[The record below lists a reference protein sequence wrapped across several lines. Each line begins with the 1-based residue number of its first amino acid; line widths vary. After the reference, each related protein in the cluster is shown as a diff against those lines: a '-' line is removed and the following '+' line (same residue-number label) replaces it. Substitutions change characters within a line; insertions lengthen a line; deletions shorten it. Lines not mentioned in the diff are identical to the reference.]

1 MGVTYS
7 VFLQV
12 VACAAFPPVSYVVDD
27 DNLSALSQ
35 AVIQNETEDRDS
47 AEPGTD
53 EV

>member
-1 MGVTYS
+1 MSVTYS

-12 VACAAFPPVSYVVDD
+12 LACAAFPPDSFVVDD
-27 DNLSALSQ
+27 DLSALSQ
-35 AVIQNETEDRDS
+35 AAIENETEDRHS

>member
-7 VFLQV
+7 VFRL
-12 VACAAFPPVSYVVDD
+12 ACADFPPVYDD
-27 DNLSALSQ
+27 LSALFE
-35 AVIQNETEDRDS
+35 AVIENETEDRHS

>member
-12 VACAAFPPVSYVVDD
+12 VACADFPPVSDD
-27 DNLSALSQ
+27 LSALFQ
-35 AVIQNETEDRDS
+35 AVIENETEDRDS